1 MNIDRAQFQNILQA
15 AYTRFEPGHRTD
27 GTLTPS
33 DAELV
38 VAIAQHAVAADRV
51 EDPDEQALFDQLAA
65 HVYAAA
71 KLATTPPT
79 LAPLD
84 DEEQRIEQLRTHA
97 AQLQGKGAGALAYA
111 LAYILTIADLE
122 LNPDEMD
129 TVEILREGLGLDQ
142 GAADDLV
149 ATVSELITPPE

>member
-1 MNIDRAQFQNILQA
+1 MNIDRAQFLNILKA
-15 AYTRFEPGHRTD
+15 AYERFEPGHRTD
-27 GTLTPS
+27 GTLTAA

-38 VAIAQHAVAADRV
+38 VAVAQHAVAADLV
-51 EDPDEQALFDQLAA
+51 EDPDERALFDQLAG

-71 KLATTPPT
+71 KLQTTPPT
-79 LAPLD
+79 LAPLE

-97 AQLQGKGAGALAYA
+97 MQLRGKGAAGLAYA

-129 TVEILREGLGLDQ
+129 VVEVLRQGLELDQ
-142 GAADDLV
+142 EKADDLV
-149 ATVSELITPPE
+149 ATVSEIITPPE